1 MKKIIDIAKDI
12 GIPEEYIE
20 CYGKYKAKIN
30 HEYYEN
36 IKKNDNAKLI
46 LMTSI
51 NPTPF
56 GEGKTTQSIG
66 LSMAMNK
73 LGLKTLTV
81 LREPSLGPVFGI
93 KGGAVGGG
101 EAIVEPKEDID
112 LHFTG
117 DFHAITS
124 ANNLLC
130 AVIDNHLFQGNEL
143 NIDKNRI
150 VIKRVID
157 MNDRALRNVTIGLG
171 GNKNGVERNTGF
183 EITAACELMAI
194 CDLAL
199 DLEDLKNRIDN
210 ILVAYDVNGRAIYA
224 KELDCTNAM
233 VALLK
238 NVINPNLVQTKE
250 ETPCLIHLGPFANI
264 AHGCNS
270 LIATKMGLKMSDYV
284 VTEAGFGADL
294 GAEKFFDI
302 KCRIGNLKPD
312 MAVIVVTAKAL
323 KYNGGCNI
331 DDLENKNLEALE
343 KGIVNLQKHIENV
356 KKFNI
361 PIVVCINKYNTD
373 TDEEIIYIKEF
384 VKNMGVEAEV
394 STAYLEGSKGALEL
408 AKLVKKT
415 LGNTSSKFNYIYKD
429 SDNIKEKIE
438 KVSKE
443 IYGATNVEY
452 LNDVKEKI
460 MNLEKM
466 GYKELPICIAKTPAS
481 LSDNPKLLGRPT
493 DFTIHVR
500 DIKVSSGAG
509 FIVVYTGDILTMPGL
524 GKHSKYE
531 KF

>member
-1 MKKIIDIAKDI
+1 MKNIIDIAKSID
-12 GIPEEYIE
+12 IPEEYIE
-20 CYGKYKAKIN
+20 CYGKYKAKIDYR
-30 HEYYEN
+30 YYN
-36 IKKNDNAKLI
+36 KIKSNKNAKLI

-101 EAIVEPKEDID
+101 QAIVEPKEDID

-117 DFHAITS
+117 DFHGITS

-143 NIDKNRI
+143 NIDKDRI
-150 VIKRVID
+150 TIKRVID
-157 MNDRALRNVTIGLG
+157 MNDRALRNIVIGLG
-171 GNKNGVERNTGF
+171 DKKNGVERNTGF

-194 CDLAL
+194 CDLAV
-199 DLEDLKNRIDN
+199 DLEDLKSRIDN
-210 ILVAYDVNGRAIYA
+210 MLVAYD
-224 KELDCTNAM
+224 LDSNPVYVKQLNCTNSM
-233 VALLK
+233 IALLK
-238 NVINPNLVQTKE
+238 YVINPNLVQTKE

-302 KCRIGNLKPD
+302 KCRIGSLKPD
-312 MAVIVVTAKAL
+312 ISVIVVTVKAL
-323 KYNGGCNI
+323 KYNGGCDI
-331 DDLENKNLEALE
+331 ESLDKQNLICLE
-343 KGIVNLQKHIENV
+343 KGIKNLQKHIENIQ
-356 KKFNI
+356 KFNVPVI
-361 PIVVCINKYNTD
+361 VCINRYSND
-373 TDEEIIYIKEF
+373 TEEEIKYIKEF
-384 VKNMGVEAEV
+384 LNNMNIDLEV
-394 STAYLEGSKGALEL
+394 STAYKDGSNGAIEL
-408 AKLVKKT
+408 AKLVKEK
-415 LGNTSSKFNYIYKD
+415 LDNTNCDFKYIYDIND
-429 SDNIKEKIE
+429 SIKEKIE

-443 IYGATNVEY
+443 IYGALDVEY
-452 LNDVKEKI
+452 MQGVEEKI
-460 MNLEKM
+460 EKIEKM
-466 GYKELPICIAKTPAS
+466 GYKNLPICMAKTPSS
-481 LSDNPKLLGRPT
+481 LSDDAKLLGRPT
-493 DFTIHVR
+493 NFNIHIR

-509 FIVVYTGDILTMPGL
+509 FIVVYTGNILTMPGL

-531 KF
+531 EF

>member
-1 MKKIIDIAKDI
+1 MKKITYIANDL
-12 GIPEEYIE
+12 GIPDEYIE

-30 HEYYEN
+30 HEYYEKVKSN
-36 IKKNDNAKLI
+36 NNAKLI

-73 LGLKTLTV
+73 IGLKTLTV

-101 EAIVEPKEDID
+101 KAIVEPKEDID

-130 AVIDNHLFQGNEL
+130 AVIDNHLFQGNAL
-143 NIDKNRI
+143 NIDKDKI
-150 VIKRVID
+150 VIRRAID
-157 MNDRALRNVTIGLG
+157 MNDRALRNITIGLG
-171 GNKNGVERNTGF
+171 GNKNGIERTTSF

-194 CDLAL
+194 CDLAIN
-199 DLEDLKNRIDN
+199 LEDLKNRIDN
-210 ILVAYDVNGRAIYA
+210 ILVAYDLEGKPVYA
-224 KELDCTNAM
+224 KQLNCTNAM
-233 VALLK
+233 LALLK
-238 NVINPNLVQTKE
+238 YVISPNLVQTSE

-270 LIATKMGLKMSDYV
+270 LIATKMGLKMADYV

-312 MAVIVVTAKAL
+312 IAVIVATIKAL
-323 KYNGGCNI
+323 KYNGGCSI
-331 DDLENKNLEALE
+331 EELNKPNLEALE
-343 KGIVNLQKHIENV
+343 KGIVNLQKHIENI
-356 KKFNI
+356 KKFDVPTI
-361 PIVVCINKYNTD
+361 VCINKYDID
-373 TDEEIIYIKEF
+373 TEEEILYVKEF
-384 VKNMGVEAEV
+384 VSKMGIDTEI
-394 STAYLEGSKGALEL
+394 STAYSDGSNGAINL
-408 AKLVKKT
+408 AKLVKEKLDT
-415 LGNTSSKFNYIYKD
+415 TVSNFKYIYENTD
-429 SDNIKEKIE
+429 SIKEKIE
-438 KVSKE
+438 KISKE
-443 IYGATNVEY
+443 IYGALDVEY
-452 LNDVKEKI
+452 MDGVDEKI
-460 MNLEKM
+460 TKLEQL
-466 GYKELPICIAKTPAS
+466 GYRDLPICIAKTPAS
-481 LSDNPKLLGRPT
+481 LSDDPKLLGRPT
-493 DFTIHVR
+493 NFSIHVR

-509 FIVVYTGDILTMPGL
+509 FIVVYTGNILTMPGL

-531 KF
+531 EF